1 VTEQWN
7 LCEEEKRRKE
17 NSCYNEARCLEH
29 GCDCFDNS
37 RYEKREDNLK
47 SDRHEERDLT
57 IEEKINKIR
66 KELNLPVKNEKCF
79 VEEKVYEKDDEK
91 SYLPFYNR
99 YSRPATA
106 TSSTRSPR
114 PKVVY
119 KSRSRTQSRS
129 PSSSKH
135 HWVPTGANYYY
146 GTHNNRSR
154 LMQNLKL

>member
-7 LCEEEKRRKE
+7 LCEEEEKRRE
-17 NSCYNEARCLEH
+17 NSCYNEAKCLEH

-37 RYEKREDNLK
+37 RYEKREDSLK
-47 SDRHEERDLT
+47 SDRHHEERELT
-57 IEEKINKIR
+57 IAEKINKIR
-66 KELNLPVKNEKCF
+66 RELNLPVKNEKCF
-79 VEEKVYEKDDEK
+79 VEERVYEKDDEK

-106 TSSTRSPR
+106 ASPTRSR

-129 PSSSKH
+129 PSSSKR

-146 GTHNNRSR
+146 DTHNNRSR
-154 LMQNLKL
+154 LMQNFKL